1 MRITSAGNVGIG
13 TTSPALQ
20 SAGTGL
26 HINATANSEIKFTN
40 STTGTTASD
49 GTALVASGTAFTINN
64 REAGNLTLGTN
75 NSTRVL
81 INSSGNVGI
90 GTTSPGSKLQVN
102 VGTDQNVGI
111 NSTGGISRIS
121 AYDDAVAN
129 SVPLIIN
136 GSDLRFT
143 NNTIDAVRITAGN
156 VGIGTTNPS
165 HKLEVSAKGTQ
176 LGSSGYYINSSFADT
191 DSNVGVFIAHNDT
204 SNGVGAIAGINE
216 LSFVTYGTSWGE
228 RMRIDGSGNV
238 GIGTTSPDSK
248 LDVRG
253 ADLPPADGNQTLS
266 ITNTTGGTQ
275 LNMGTAE
282 NNYGWI
288 EAREG
293 ATLRNLLLN
302 PNGGNVGIGTTTPS
316 YKLAV
321 EGAIAVQ
328 GAQNL
333 WLRGGR
339 IGFENAALDNA
350 AYIYNIGAT
359 GSSKLNIAD
368 SLYVVEAGSVGIGTT
383 NPARILHIEDSS
395 VAAIQL
401 ENTSEADS
409 FIDFMNPSRTF
420 RVGYDDSTDLFKVAV
435 TNFNSNALVVNPSG
449 NVGIG
454 TASPSQKLHV
464 VGKGLFTDDIQLTQ
478 TSTRIDYGNTTTA
491 GSLRFWSTN
500 AGGEKMRITSA
511 GNVGIGTTNPST
523 LLDLYSTG
531 AAFPSTTGTS
541 QSAGHRLRLGRTD
554 GAVLDIGSNGG
565 SGLWLQSTNG
575 ANLALT
581 YPLLLNPNGG
591 NVGIG
596 TTSPS
601 AKLHVY
607 TQTGNTTM
615 AVGRGAGQSSIK
627 ASADADGGYL
637 ALDSVSNAV
646 IINHYS
652 SDDIWLVTGGGNVG
666 IGTTNP
672 SQKLQVDGNA
682 RVTGAYYDSNNS
694 PGTSGQVL
702 SSTATGTNWVSSSGL
717 SGSGTVGKVAK
728 FTAGT
733 TLGNGLLNDDGTS
746 IWYNGPSPN
755 DTKLAYGKDAL
766 SSGGGNY
773 NTAIGFESQES
784 NASGLYNTSLG
795 FRTLKSLTTGNGNI
809 AIGELALQDLTSG
822 NQNICIGYIAGW
834 KITTGTNNTAIGRIA
849 LQNNVTGNENTALGV
864 ASLRNTTS
872 AFNTGIGSQAL
883 TANTTGVG
891 NSALGQLTN
900 SGNFSHSVIL
910 GREATATASNQFVV
924 GSSTYN
930 AGTVVTAPQTQTRYW
945 EVVINGVTER
955 ILLA

>member
-1 MRITSAGNVGIG
+1 
-13 TTSPALQ
+13 
-20 SAGTGL
+20 
-26 HINATANSEIKFTN
+26 
-40 STTGTTASD
+40 
-49 GTALVASGTAFTINN
+49 
-64 REAGNLTLGTN
+64 
-75 NSTRVL
+75 
-81 INSSGNVGI
+81 
-90 GTTSPGSKLQVN
+90 
-102 VGTDQNVGI
+102 
-111 NSTGGISRIS
+111 
-121 AYDDAVAN
+121 
-129 SVPLIIN
+129 
-136 GSDLRFT
+136 
-143 NNTIDAVRITAGN
+143 
-156 VGIGTTNPS
+156 
-165 HKLEVSAKGTQ
+165 
-176 LGSSGYYINSSFADT
+176 
-191 DSNVGVFIAHNDT
+191 
-204 SNGVGAIAGINE
+204 
-216 LSFVTYGTSWGE
+216 
-228 RMRIDGSGNV
+228 
-238 GIGTTSPDSK
+238 
-248 LDVRG
+248 
-253 ADLPPADGNQTLS
+253 
-266 ITNTTGGTQ
+266 
-275 LNMGTAE
+275 
-282 NNYGWI
+282 
-288 EAREG
+288 
-293 ATLRNLLLN
+293 
-302 PNGGNVGIGTTTPS
+302 
-316 YKLAV
+316 
-321 EGAIAVQ
+321 
-328 GAQNL
+328 
-333 WLRGGR
+333 
-339 IGFENAALDNA
+339 
-350 AYIYNIGAT
+350 
-359 GSSKLNIAD
+359 
-368 SLYVVEAGSVGIGTT
+368 
-383 NPARILHIEDSS
+383 
-395 VAAIQL
+395 
-401 ENTSEADS
+401 
-409 FIDFMNPSRTF
+409 
-420 RVGYDDSTDLFKVAV
+420 
-435 TNFNSNALVVNPSG
+435 
-449 NVGIG
+449 
-454 TASPSQKLHV
+454 
-464 VGKGLFTDDIQLTQ
+464 
-478 TSTRIDYGNTTTA
+478 
-491 GSLRFWSTN
+491 
-500 AGGEKMRITSA
+500 
-511 GNVGIGTTNPST
+511 
-523 LLDLYSTG
+523 
-531 AAFPSTTGTS
+531 
-541 QSAGHRLRLGRTD
+541 
-554 GAVLDIGSNGG
+554 
-565 SGLWLQSTNG
+565 
-575 ANLALT
+575 
-581 YPLLLNPNGG
+581 
-591 NVGIG
+591 
-596 TTSPS
+596 
-601 AKLHVY
+601 
-607 TQTGNTTM
+607 M

-733 TLGNGLLNDDGTS
+733 TLGDGLLNDDGTS